1 LAPRPLRDHLS
12 RAPLALLLTL
22 LVTVPAASAVAL
34 GATPLQ
40 VGPSALP
47 ASAFAAHPMPP
58 APWYTGPTYGRDF
71 ASLADVPA
79 APASVTPT
87 GMTAATGTAKVLA
100 LAIEFTDVKHNGAS
114 TTASIESR
122 ITGSNSMDTYFQE
135 VSYDKLAVEGEASG
149 WYTAKQTMAYY
160 GAPYGGDSD
169 SQHFDEI
176 VAEAV
181 QAADDAIDFSLYDA
195 NYDRV
200 IDNIIVVHA
209 GQDQAT
215 GGGEDAIWSKQSY
228 YPGTL
233 RVDGVYVG
241 FFLTVSEF
249 SPVGVYCHEFGHM
262 LGLPDLYDVTY
273 RSVGDGMWDLMASGG
288 WGGYGSV
295 PTHLSAW
302 SKAYLGWVTP
312 QTVNNY
318 VEGLQVAQMEGVEGK
333 VIKVPTMVSS
343 EYFLLE
349 NREQTGYDRY
359 LPGSGLL
366 IWHIDQSVIST
377 YLRYNYVNAN
387 WAHKGVDL
395 EEASGTQD
403 LDTGANDG
411 DRNDPW
417 SGNAVGFTPTS
428 TPNSN
433 LYDGA
438 DTKVRVFNISA
449 EGSTMTI
456 DIDFGG
462 DSYSVIMDTDMPIRE
477 ASPGE
482 AILYNVTVGT
492 RSSLGDTII
501 LSVRGAQASWG
512 SIPSSMRIL
521 VLGPKG
527 TRVVQLTVTPPAGT
541 GKGTI
546 GIVALYGYSQTVPA
560 MQSELVTSTLVRQVH
575 LLRTTPEGAT
585 VKVVPGVVANLDI
598 TVRNLGNGLENITFS
613 LGANRSYW
621 GSISPKTVSV
631 PVLQCATVRASFSVP
646 EGLLEGEREQFDLVL
661 FVEVEGGSFEGGE
674 KTSLKPTLDVPI
686 AMVVDR
692 VVKLRWGNVQP
703 GSIRPGQVSTYELTL
718 YNEGNHDAA
727 IAVAH
732 EAPEGWTVQ
741 YSNGG
746 VFSISAFGA
755 TTFNATVTAPP
766 DVTAGSDVRINLS
779 AAEGVHFFYAALT
792 VHVEQV
798 FSTRLTGQ
806 VARFADPGE
815 RVEFALNVT
824 NLGNG
829 QDRATIEASNGGL
842 WTVSVDLNFVDLG
855 IAPSTRTAP
864 FHVIVTPPAAA
875 EAYDEGAF
883 HVTVTSKNGQAT
895 STLDLMCTVNPV
907 TSFSASTEVGADN
920 VPPTGTAVFWVTVRN
935 TGNLEDLY
943 HVGLMGLPDGW
954 NARFESRFFSVPA
967 GKPKTIELDITPS
980 TGGTPVTAG
989 AHAMRLQVASE
1000 LGAGTPVELPI
1011 DVTVQTVRG
1020 YTIATLQPSYSGPS
1034 GARVLFRVLLT
1045 NAGNV
1050 AETVTL
1056 QGVGDF
1062 QSIAFDTPKVTL
1074 EPYGAQVVNVTVG
1087 LPSTKETSNLDVRV
1101 LAISSDNAKQES
1113 VAIPV
1118 TVEGRSGLPGP
1129 SAMASVGALAV
1140 AAAVGVALAGR
1151 RRRG

>member
-1 LAPRPLRDHLS
+1 M
-12 RAPLALLLTL
+12 AL
-22 LVTVPAASAVAL
+22 PAISALAL
-34 GATPLQ
+34 GAPAPHA
-40 VGPSALP
+40 GAPALP
-47 ASAFAAHPMPP
+47 ASAFATHLMPP
-58 APWYTGPTYGRDF
+58 APWYVGPTYGRDF
-71 ASLADVPA
+71 AGLADVPVA
-79 APASVTPT
+79 AAGVTPS
-87 GMTAATGTAKVLA
+87 GLTATTGTAKVLA
-100 LAIEFTDVKHNGAS
+100 LAIEFTDVKHQGSS

-122 ITGSNSMDTYFQE
+122 MTGSNSMKTYFSE
-135 VSYDKLAVEGEASG
+135 VSNSKLDVAGEASG
-149 WYTAKQTMAYY
+149 WYAAQQTMAYY
-160 GAPYGGDSD
+160 GAPYGGSSD

-181 QAADDAIDFSLYDA
+181 QAADDSVDFSQYDT

-200 IDNIIVVHA
+200 IDNLIIVHA
-209 GQDQAT
+209 GPDEAT
-215 GGGEDAIWSKQSY
+215 GGGENAIWSKQSY

-241 FFLTVSEF
+241 FFLTVSEG

-273 RSVGDGMWDLMASGG
+273 RSSGDGMWDLMASGG
-288 WGGYGSV
+288 WGGYGTV

-318 VEGLQVAQMEGVEGK
+318 VEGLEVAQMEGAGGK
-333 VIKVPTMVSS
+333 VIKVPTTSSS

-349 NREQTGYDRY
+349 NREQVGYDRY

-366 IWHIDQSVIST
+366 IWHIDQAVISA
-377 YLRYNYVNAN
+377 YLWYNYVNAN
-387 WAHKGVDL
+387 AAHKGVDL
-395 EEASGTQD
+395 EEGSGVQD

-417 SGNAVGFTPTS
+417 SSNPQGFSPTS

-433 LYDGA
+433 LYDGS
-438 DTKVRVFNISA
+438 DTKVRIFNIS
-449 EGSTMTI
+449 GSGSVMTI

-462 DSYSVIMDTDMPIRE
+462 DSYSIIMDTDMPIRD

-492 RSSLGDTII
+492 RSSLGDTVI
-501 LSVRGAQASWG
+501 LSVRGPQAAWG
-512 SIPSSMRIL
+512 AIPGSVRTL

-541 GKGTI
+541 VKGVLGVVT
-546 GIVALYGYSQTVPA
+546 LHGYSQTVPA
-560 MQSELVTSTLVRQVH
+560 IQSELLTSTLVRQVH
-575 LLRTTPEGAT
+575 LLQATPEAAT
-585 VKVVPGVVANLDI
+585 VKVVPGVASNLDI

-621 GSISPKTVSV
+621 GAITPKKVSV
-631 PVLQCATVRASFSVP
+631 PVLGTATVRASFSVP

-661 FVEVEGGSFEGGE
+661 FVEVEGGSFEGGGT
-674 KTSLKPTLDVPI
+674 TSLRPTLDLPI
-686 AMVVDR
+686 SMVVDR
-692 VVKLRWGNVQP
+692 VIKLRWGNVQP
-703 GSIRPGQVSTYELTL
+703 GTVRPGQAANYELTI
-718 YNEGNHDAA
+718 YNEGNHDSAVA
-727 IAVAH
+727 IAQQV
-732 EAPEGWTVQ
+732 PEGWTVQ

-746 VFSISAFGA
+746 VFSIPAFGA
-755 TTFNATVTAPP
+755 STFNATVTAPSEVP
-766 DVTAGSDVRINLS
+766 AGSDVRINLS
-779 AAEGVHFFYAALT
+779 AAEGIHFFYAALT

-798 FSTRLTGQ
+798 LSTRLTGQ
-806 VARFADPGE
+806 VARFADPAE

-829 QDRATIEASNGGL
+829 PDRVTIEATDGGL

-855 IAPSTRTAP
+855 TSATSRTAP
-864 FHVIVTPPAAA
+864 FHVIVTPPAGA

-883 HVTVTSKNGQAT
+883 HVTVTSQNGQAT
-895 STLDLMCTVNPV
+895 STLALMCTVNPV
-907 TSFSASTEVGADN
+907 TSFSADTEVGVDN
-920 VPPTGTAVFWVTVRN
+920 IPPTGKAVYWVTVRN

-943 HVGLMGLPDGW
+943 HVGLLGLPEGW
-954 NARFESRFFSVPA
+954 TARFESRFFSVPA
-967 GKPKTIELDITPS
+967 GKPRTVELDVTPS

-989 AHAMRLQVASE
+989 THTIRLQVASE

-1020 YTIATLQPSYSGPS
+1020 YTISSLEPSYRGPS

-1050 AETVTL
+1050 RESITL

-1062 QSIAFDTPKVTL
+1062 ASMSFDTPKVTL
-1074 EPYGAQVVNVTVG
+1074 EPYGARVVNVTVG
-1087 LPSTKETSNLDVRV
+1087 LPSTKTTSELDVRV

-1129 SAMASVGALAV
+1129 SAMAATGALAV
-1140 AAAVGVALAGR
+1140 AAAAGIAAAGR
-1151 RRRG
+1151 RRRQGD

>member
-1 LAPRPLRDHLS
+1 M
-12 RAPLALLLTL
+12 AL
-22 LVTVPAASAVAL
+22 PAISAVAL
-34 GATPLQ
+34 GAPALAG
-40 VGPSALP
+40 GPPALP
-47 ASAFAAHPMPP
+47 ASAFATHLMPP
-58 APWYTGPTYGRDF
+58 APWYTGPTYAR
-71 ASLADVPA
+71 ASMDLAAVGPT
-79 APASVTPT
+79 PASVTPT
-87 GMTAATGTAKVLA
+87 GVTAATGTAKVLA
-100 LAIEFTDVKHNGAS
+100 LAIEFTDIKHNGAS
-114 TTASIESR
+114 TPASIESH
-122 ITGSNSMDTYFQE
+122 ITGSNSLNSYYQE
-135 VSYDKLAVEGEASG
+135 VSDSKLAITGEASG

-176 VAEAV
+176 VADAV
-181 QAADDAIDFSLYDA
+181 TAADDTVDFSQYDT

-200 IDNIIVVHA
+200 IDNLIIVHA
-209 GQDQAT
+209 GQDEAT
-215 GGGEDAIWSKQSY
+215 GGGQDAIWSKQSY

-241 FFLTVSEF
+241 PFLTVSEF

-273 RSVGDGMWDLMASGG
+273 RSVGDGLWDLMASGG
-288 WGGYGSV
+288 WGGYGTV

-312 QTVNNY
+312 LTVNNY
-318 VEGLQVAQMEGVEGK
+318 VEGLAVAQMEGGEGK
-333 VIKVPTMVSS
+333 VIKVPTTVSS

-349 NREQTGYDRY
+349 NREQVGYDRY

-366 IWHIDQSVIST
+366 IWHIDQSVISA

-387 WAHKGVDL
+387 YAHKGVDL

-417 SGNAVGFTPTS
+417 YSNAVGFTPTS

-433 LYDGA
+433 LYDGS
-438 DTKVRVFNISA
+438 DTKVRIFNISA
-449 EGSTMTI
+449 AGSTMTI

-482 AILYNVTVGT
+482 AIVYNVTVGT
-492 RSSLGDTII
+492 RSSLGDTVI
-501 LSVRGAQASWG
+501 LSVRGAQAAWG
-512 SIPSSMRIL
+512 SIPTSVRTL

-527 TRVVQLTVTPPAGT
+527 THLVQLTVTPPAGT
-541 GKGTI
+541 GKGTV

-560 MQSELVTSTLVRQVH
+560 IGSELLTSTLVRQVH
-575 LLRTTPEGAT
+575 LLQATPQGAT
-585 VKVVPGVVANLDI
+585 VRVVPGAATNLDI

-631 PVLQCATVRASFSVP
+631 PVLQSATVRASFSVP

-661 FVEVEGGSFEGGE
+661 FVEIEGGSFEGGGS
-674 KTSLKPTLDVPI
+674 TSLKPTLDVPI
-686 AMVVDR
+686 SMVVDR
-692 VVKLRWGNVQP
+692 VIKLRWGNVQP
-703 GSIRPGQVSTYELTL
+703 GTVKPGQTSISELTL

-727 IAVAH
+727 IAVAQQ
-732 EAPEGWTVQ
+732 APEGWIVQ

-746 VFSISAFGA
+746 VFSIPAFGA
-755 TTFNATVTAPP
+755 TTFNATVTSPP
-766 DVTAGSDVRINLS
+766 DVAAGSDVRINLS
-779 AAEGVHFFYAALT
+779 AAEGIRFFYATLT

-798 FSTRLTGQ
+798 YSTRLTGQ

-829 QDRATIEASNGGL
+829 PDRVTIEASDGGL

-855 IAPSTRTAP
+855 ATATTRTTP
-864 FHVIVTPPAAA
+864 FHVIVTPPATA

-907 TSFSASTEVGADN
+907 TSFSADTEVGSDN
-920 VPPTGTAVFWVTVRN
+920 ILPTGTAVYWVSVRN

-943 HVGLMGLPDGW
+943 HVGLLGLPDGW
-954 NARFESRFFSVPA
+954 SARFESRFFSVPA

-989 AHAMRLQVASE
+989 AHTIRLQVASE

-1020 YTIATLQPSYSGPS
+1020 YTIATLEPSYEGPS
-1034 GARVLFRVLLT
+1034 GAKVLFRVLLT

-1050 AETVTL
+1050 GESITL

-1062 QSIAFDTPKVTL
+1062 ASISFDTPKLTL
-1074 EPYGAQVVNVTVG
+1074 EPYGARVVNVTVG
-1087 LPSTKETSNLDVRV
+1087 LPSTKTTSELDVRV
-1101 LAISSDNAKQES
+1101 LAISSDNAKQAS

-1129 SAMASVGALAV
+1129 SAMASVGALAI

-1151 RRRG
+1151 RRRE